1 MGQKRKERSPGAP
14 EPEPPPRGTL
24 EYVLWH
30 NIRVLMEA
38 APVGY
43 RSPSTF
49 AKFCGTGT
57 SAIESMQAGRAVVGI
72 PVLRKI
78 GAPFGLQPWQLLA
91 TPLTQLDLLV
101 PPKLL
106 TPEVVAQLAGLNRRP
121 PRRDNDNDTDAGE
134 DSTNAHRVEVWLV
147 PAPHL
152 HPHPDPHPETQ
163 PHTNAHLHPHTPLHP
178 PGDKPRRE

>member
-1 MGQKRKERSPGAP
+1 MGQKRKKDAA

-57 SAIESMQAGRAVVGI
+57 SAIESMQAGRAVAGL
-72 PVLRKI
+72 PVLVKI
-78 GAPFGLQPWQLLA
+78 GAPFGLQPWQLIA
-91 TPLTQLDLLV
+91 TPLTPLDLLI

-106 TPEVVAQLAGLNRRP
+106 TPEVVAQLAGLNRKP
-121 PRRDNDNDTDAGE
+121 PRRDNDNDPDAVE

-147 PAPHL
+147 PAPHSHS

-163 PHTNAHLHPHTPLHP
+163 PHTNGHLHPHTPLHP
-178 PGDKPRRE
+178 SGRKPRRE